1 MKKNIV
7 PKKKEKK
14 KKKGIIDYSA
24 ESDILYTR
32 IDNFW
37 KLSKDKQML
46 TDLIRQIPGLA
57 KLHIRGKLNQQILKE
72 KNTDDTYK
80 DMKVIEFQTVLKK
93 KPLH

>member
-1 MKKNIV
+1 MNQNLEKRKLKKIIKKNIV

-37 KLSKDKQML
+37 KLFKDKQML
-46 TDLIRQIPGLA
+46 TDLIR
-57 KLHIRGKLNQQILKE
+57 
-72 KNTDDTYK
+72 
-80 DMKVIEFQTVLKK
+80 
-93 KPLH
+93 